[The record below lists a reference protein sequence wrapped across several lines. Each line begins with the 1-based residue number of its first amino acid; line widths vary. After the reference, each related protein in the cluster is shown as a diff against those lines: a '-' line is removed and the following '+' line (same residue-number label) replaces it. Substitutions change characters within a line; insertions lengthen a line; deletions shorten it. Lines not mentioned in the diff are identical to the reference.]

1 MDIFSKATINFTYV
15 LSSTYFPRSNTE
27 NIPNAVALHLR
38 RICDFDSKFEKR
50 SAEYQKYLITI
61 SYKPSKVKK
70 QFSDVRNILTEE
82 TRRPKLVIFQL
93 LVILLDILNLC
104 FLTLK
109 LFFKIIYMYYTATKN
124 CYEFFQK
131 IL

>member
-82 TRRPKLVIFQL
+82 TRRPKTKSNFSTSCNIVRHFKPMFPNIKTIF
-93 LVILLDILNLC
+93 
-104 FLTLK
+104 
-109 LFFKIIYMYYTATKN
+109 
-124 CYEFFQK
+124 
-131 IL
+131 

>member
-1 MDIFSKATINFTYV
+1 MDIFSKATITFTYV

-38 RICDFDSKFEKR
+38 RICDSDSKSEKR
-50 SAEYQKYLITI
+50 SAEYQKYLITR

-82 TRRPKLVIFQL
+82 TRRPKTKSNFSTSCNIVRHFKPMFPNIKTIF
-93 LVILLDILNLC
+93 
-104 FLTLK
+104 
-109 LFFKIIYMYYTATKN
+109 
-124 CYEFFQK
+124 
-131 IL
+131 